1 MVRIIIFIAFIG
13 LTQTCVSQVSLCA
26 KDSTIIQSPSICGA
40 LGYYPVC
47 ACNTTY
53 RNECFST
60 ASGYLSYNPGPC
72 EEFALDFFPNVLTD
86 ELSQS
91 FRPTILSK
99 RSNGCTIFIM
109 DVYGVVYIN
118 MPIFTSSFISNVQ
131 STPAFQD
138 IIDLSRIKHGMYLFI
153 VVGGN
158 QTITKKL
165 VRVD

>member
-1 MVRIIIFIAFIG
+1 MLRLLFFLIFFIFSFSSFS
-13 LTQTCVSQVSLCA
+13 QISPCV

-60 ASGYLSYNPGPC
+60 TSGYLSYNPGPC

-165 VRVD
+165 VRVE